1 MTQDNTVLNGPGPRP
16 LQRWLRAY
24 GAALL
29 GLCVLDGLWLGWA
42 SGDLYQVLQP
52 WLGPVRWG
60 PAALFYLGYPA
71 GLVTLCLGPRPAHIR
86 VAALRGALMGL
97 MAYGTYDL
105 SNLATL
111 RDWPLGLSLIDLL
124 WGTALSAALA
134 TLGYWAQGLG
144 LSRSG
149 QEQ

>member
-1 MTQDNTVLNGPGPRP
+1 MTVPQPFNAPHGDLTPRAAV
-16 LQRWLRAY
+16 RAY

-29 GLCVLDGLWLGWA
+29 GLCVLDALWLGCLGA
-42 SGDLYQVLQP
+42 DLYQVLQP

-71 GLVTLCLGPRPAHIR
+71 GVVALCVRPRPATLGG
-86 VAALRGALMGL
+86 AARRGAVLGL
-97 MAYGTYDL
+97 MAYGAYNL

-111 RDWPLGLSLIDLL
+111 RDWPLGLSMIDLL
-124 WGTALSAALA
+124 WGTCLTTALAALA
-134 TLGYWAQGLG
+134 DRALGRRG
-144 LSRSG
+144 SG